1 MVLERFNVPF
11 GAPAVGLDIDCGAIK
26 AVQIGRSA
34 GSHTLQHVGYRKLQ
48 PGAIADGEV
57 ADQDLLAY
65 ELKTAP
71 AKAALDRPARARA
84 ARIRQVVE
92 VRDCLTAA
100 ETCRHRK
107 GSVVLSSV
115 ARRRRG
121 AKAQRAGCRQR
132 GNVRVVDRGLAAC
145 RAANTP
151 NASW

>member
-34 GSHTLQHVGYRKLQ
+34 GSHTLQHVGYRKLK

-84 ARIRQVVE
+84 ARIRQVM
-92 VRDCLTAA
+92 VRSCLTVA

-115 ARRRRG
+115 ARWRQV
-121 AKAQRAGCRQR
+121 AKAQRGGLSAKGQR
-132 GNVRVVDRGLAAC
+132 SC
-145 RAANTP
+145 C
-151 NASW
+151 